1 MSSDTGKK
9 KSKAVGDLLGCLKLD
24 TKQLLSINP
33 FDLDPM
39 VTASHNRSNF
49 WLYAVFPVQI
59 YRIITNL
66 KSKTVEANKISL
78 LFEMQSI
85 HIPEVHKITLGSR
98 LNLTIFSF
106 LLLLFVVVV
115 VVFFGEGGREGLVY

>member
-33 FDLDPM
+33 FDLDLM
-39 VTASHNRSNF
+39 VTASHNRSSF

-59 YRIITNL
+59 YRIIANL

-85 HIPEVHKITLGSR
+85 HIPEVHEITLGSR
-98 LNLTIFSF
+98 LNLTVFCF
-106 LLLLFVVVV
+106 LLLLLLFL
-115 VVFFGEGGREGLVY
+115 FFGGGFLVY